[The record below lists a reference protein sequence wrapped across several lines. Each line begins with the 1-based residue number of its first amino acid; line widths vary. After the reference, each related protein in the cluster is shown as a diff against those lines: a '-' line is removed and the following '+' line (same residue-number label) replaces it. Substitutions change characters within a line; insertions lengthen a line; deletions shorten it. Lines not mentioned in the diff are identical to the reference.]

1 LVALIAVAAGLV
13 LSAGAWWGWRR
24 HASRRLAHKL
34 EIAID
39 RHFATLAGVR
49 AEALRYDAE
58 GRLRSPEW
66 QQEIE
71 RFLDSQFS
79 ALLSPGEVKR
89 LERQRPRLAALVAER
104 VAAGLAGL
112 PAYQ

>member
-1 LVALIAVAAGLV
+1 MVLIAVAAGLV
-13 LSAGAWWGWRR
+13 LSAATFWGLRQRARR
-24 HASRRLAHKL
+24 SLAHKL

-39 RHFATLAGVR
+39 RHFATLASGR

-58 GRLRSPEW
+58 GRLQSPEW

-79 ALLSPGEVKR
+79 SLLSPGELKR